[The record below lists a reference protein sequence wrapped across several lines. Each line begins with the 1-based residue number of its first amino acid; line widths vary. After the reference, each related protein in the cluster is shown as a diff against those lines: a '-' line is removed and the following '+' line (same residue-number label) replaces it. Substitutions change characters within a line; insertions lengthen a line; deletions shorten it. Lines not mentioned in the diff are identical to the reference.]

1 MPLTAHRGVG
11 VGHRA
16 LSALSFAA
24 SLGAWLLLASSAR
37 AAVDPARALEHLG
50 DAAFERLAGVP
61 SAAPGGNVRV
71 PVLIWHPE
79 RWLGDTGG
87 AAPRVVSVAPHH
99 STAWLTHG
107 ELRALALAQPEL
119 RLEWSPPR
127 RLMLDRA
134 ARWTRASEFRT
145 ETGGAG
151 AGAVVGIVDTGLDVA
166 HGDFRRLDGGS
177 RVAWLLDYSR
187 LPAGLHPELEV
198 RYGCTAVTPCAIY
211 SGADLDAAL
220 EGGQGLPRDVHG
232 HGTHVASLAAGNGLA
247 SDPSRFIGVAP
258 SAQLIVVRGDRGATG
273 SFHDADII
281 TGAAFVFE
289 RAETMGLPAVVNL
302 SLGSDFGAHDG
313 SSGLEQGLAALVG
326 DELPGRALV
335 VAAGNSG
342 GLYYGAVPSYPEPLG
357 AHTEVHVPHESSV
370 RVPILTPAPAALEL
384 SGRVYVWITARPG
397 DALEVGLDD
406 RDGEWV
412 PPLTPGQASTFR
424 RQGLSATLFN
434 GQLSEDSPLVK
445 PHTAV
450 LVLDGTWS
458 AEQTFALRLEGHG
471 SASIWVEAS
480 GELPSGARLEA
491 LLPRAIKQGTVSL
504 PASHPELIAVGASI
518 NRTDWSSRAGE
529 VKLTHLGASLA
540 TLDGMAYFSGAG
552 PTAEGALKPDLVAP
566 GAFLVGAMSSW
577 ADPARP
583 SGSGIFSGAGLCQA
597 GAECLVVDDA
607 HAVTSGTSMAAP
619 QVAGAVALLL
629 ERDPSLTQR
638 QVRGLLQA
646 GARRLQGSAPV
657 AEQVGVGA
665 LDVMGAL
672 EAQLLQQGAPGDV
685 REPDPQQSWL
695 TLASA
700 FVYPDPAL
708 SVEVYAELRT
718 VSGRLADALEPGAL
732 TLSVSGGRLASPL
745 TRIAPGLFRARV
757 SADAG
762 RGGEQLRLRLMH
774 GEREIATQLA
784 PIAVDPHL
792 AVHPPWARGGCSVEP
807 ARRGAARGSGAAL
820 SGLLVLGALGTFTRR
835 RRGRAR
841 THGARRA

>member
-1 MPLTAHRGVG
+1 MFLTDHRRVG
-11 VGHRA
+11 VWHGTP
-16 LSALSFAA
+16 SALSFAVT
-24 SLGAWLLLASSAR
+24 LGALLTWASPAR

-50 DAAFERLAGVP
+50 DAAFERLTAVP
-61 SAAPGGNVRV
+61 LTAPGGDVRV
-71 PVLIWHPE
+71 PVLIQHPQ
-79 RWLGDTGG
+79 RWL
-87 AAPRVVSVAPHH
+87 ALPHVVSVAPHH
-99 STAWLTHG
+99 ATAWLTKE

-119 RLEWSPPR
+119 RMEWSPPR

-134 ARWTRASEFRT
+134 ARWTRAAQFRV

-151 AGAVVGIVDTGLDVA
+151 AGAVVGVVDTGLDVA
-166 HGDFRRLDGGS
+166 HGDFRRLDGTT

-187 LPAGLHPELEV
+187 PPAGLQPELEA

-220 EGGQGLPRDVHG
+220 QGGLSLPRDVHG
-232 HGTHVASLAAGNGLA
+232 HGTHVASLAAGNGFA

-258 SAQLIVVRGDRGATG
+258 SAPLIIVRGDRAATG
-273 SFHDADII
+273 SFQDADII

-289 RAETMGLPAVVNL
+289 RAEAMGLPAVVNL

-313 SSGLEQGLAALVG
+313 SSSLEQGLAALVG

-357 AHTEVHVPHESSV
+357 VHTEVHVPRKSSA
-370 RVPILTPAPAALEL
+370 RVPILTPAPAAFEL
-384 SGRVYVWITARPG
+384 TGRVYVWITARPG

-424 RQGLSATLFN
+424 RQGLSATVFN
-434 GQLSEDSPLVK
+434 GLTEDGPLTQ

-450 LVLDGTWS
+450 LVLDGKWS

-471 SASIWVEAS
+471 SASIWLESS
-480 GELPSGARLEA
+480 GELPGGARLEA

-504 PASHPELIAVGASI
+504 PAAHPELIAVGASI

-529 VKLTHLGASLA
+529 MRLTHLGAAPA

-552 PTAEGALKPDLVAP
+552 PTADGALKPDLVAP

-583 SGSGIFSGAGLCQA
+583 NASGMFSGAGLCEA
-597 GAECLVVDDA
+597 GAECLVVGDA

-646 GARRLQGSAPV
+646 GARRLQGSAPI

-672 EAQLLQQGAPGDV
+672 EAQLLQEGAPGDV
-685 REPDPQQSWL
+685 SEPDPERSWL

-718 VSGRLADALEPGAL
+718 ASGRLADALEPGAL
-732 TLSVSGGRLASPL
+732 TLSVTGGRLAAPL
-745 TRIAPGLFRARV
+745 TRIAPGLWRARV
-757 SADAG
+757 SADAE
-762 RGGEQLRLRLMH
+762 RGGEQLRLKLTH
-774 GEREIATQLA
+774 GEREIATHRA

-792 AVHPPWARGGCSVEP
+792 AVHPPWARGGCAVEP
-807 ARRGAARGSGAAL
+807 AHRRAARGSGAAL
-820 SGLLVLGALGTFTRR
+820 GALLVLSALGAFTRR